1 MIADSIL
8 NLHCEKL
15 ISSPAEDPHI
25 AEQLGEA
32 GRGLWEREERNGEEE
47 GEGEMETERG
57 DEDGDEGGGEEGTE
71 EERKGESKETAE
83 GEKGEGSE
91 E

>member
-8 NLHCEKL
+8 NLHREKL

-32 GRGLWEREERNGEEE
+32 GRILGEREERDGEEEEEGEVERKSEGEEE
-47 GEGEMETERG
+47 GEGGVERKSEG
-57 DEDGDEGGGEEGTE
+57 EEEEEGGVEE
-71 EERKGESKETAE
+71 
-83 GEKGEGSE
+83 
-91 E
+91 

>member
-8 NLHCEKL
+8 NLHDEKL

-32 GRGLWEREERNGEEE
+32 GRRLGEREERDGEEE
-47 GEGEMETERG
+47 
-57 DEDGDEGGGEEGTE
+57 
-71 EERKGESKETAE
+71 
-83 GEKGEGSE
+83 
-91 E
+91 